1 MQSVILVLGRWR
13 QEDQQFRVILSYM
26 KFKTSLDFM
35 RACLNLK
42 QNNMEMLNSVTEK
55 VIPNSFS
62 NLDHGTVKKVQR
74 NRKDHFFC
82 HQQSTL
88 DRVVKVGS
96 VSQWGLNVSVRRVTS
111 PRCPSPSA
119 LSVKSLPLLL
129 HEEVCLL
136 KYVGVWLISLDV
148 IILLGSP

>member
-1 MQSVILVLGRWR
+1 MQSVILVLRGWR

-82 HQQSTL
+82 HQQHTL
-88 DRVVKVGS
+88 GRVVKVGS

-111 PRCPSPSA
+111 PRCPPPSA

-129 HEEVCLL
+129 DEEVCLL

>member
-1 MQSVILVLGRWR
+1 
-13 QEDQQFRVILSYM
+13 M

-62 NLDHGTVKKVQR
+62 NLDHGTVTKVQETE
-74 NRKDHFFC
+74 KIGLFVCLFC

-88 DRVVKVGS
+88 DRVVKAGS
-96 VSQWGLNVSVRRVTS
+96 VPQWGLNVSVRRSRS
-111 PRCPSPSA
+111 PRYPSPFA

-129 HEEVCLL
+129 DEEVCLL